1 VEVSRRIGSP
11 RLRLARRRA
20 REAFPCAGTVGLSL
34 ASDGLLL
41 HTLDARGIV
50 GAHVNVTYLCSVSL
64 LVDGCFF
71 FCWKIMA

>member
-1 VEVSRRIGSP
+1 
-11 RLRLARRRA
+11 
-20 REAFPCAGTVGLSL
+20 
-34 ASDGLLL
+34 LLL

-71 FCWKIMA
+71 FAGKLWHRYYLAMSCSWELTGLVELDSWGILVQLPV